1 MSGLIKNWNT
11 KKLKKRILDRL
22 EQNAE
27 VTGIFLQ
34 NSARARLYAV
44 QYPEWG
50 QRYRRKVLARMIV
63 HEIER
68 RPNEVVLTL
77 GVLTNPLLVGYTKI
91 PGDARYFG
99 FYIEVGSR
107 KFPAHPYLRP
117 AIFNNGRKVVTMMTD
132 GIGE

>member
-1 MSGLIKNWNT
+1 MGIIKGWNP
-11 KKLKKRILDRL
+11 KAFKQHILNRL

-34 NSARARLYAV
+34 NNARARLYAIRE
-44 QYPEWG
+44 PEWG
-50 QRYRRKVLARMIV
+50 QAYRRKILARMIV

-77 GVLTNPLLVGYTKI
+77 GALTNPGLVGYTKI

-99 FYIEVGSR
+99 FYIEMGSR
-107 KFPAHPYLRP
+107 RFPAHPYLRP
-117 AIFNNGRKVVTMMTD
+117 AVFNNGRQVAAMMTD
-132 GIGE
+132 GIGK